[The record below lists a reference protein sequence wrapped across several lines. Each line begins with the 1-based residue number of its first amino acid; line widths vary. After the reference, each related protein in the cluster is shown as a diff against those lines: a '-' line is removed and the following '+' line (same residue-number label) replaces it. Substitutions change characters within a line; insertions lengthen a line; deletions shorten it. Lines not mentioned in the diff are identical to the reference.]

1 MRHNGSGAQQ
11 RRSIAD
17 SLPPPGW
24 LNLDLIGLMIAIALF
39 LQNLSFFLFKFI
51 LGNGSVVQ
59 QFLKVCEL
67 DIVLIFKIY
76 CVGFGQT
83 DKQ

>member
-1 MRHNGSGAQQ
+1 
-11 RRSIAD
+11 
-17 SLPPPGW
+17 
-24 LNLDLIGLMIAIALF
+24 MIAIALF